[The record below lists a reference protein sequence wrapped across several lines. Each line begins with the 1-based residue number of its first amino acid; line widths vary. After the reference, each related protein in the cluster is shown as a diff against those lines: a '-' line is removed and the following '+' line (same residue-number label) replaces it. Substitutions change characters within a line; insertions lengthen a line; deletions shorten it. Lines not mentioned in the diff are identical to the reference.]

1 MKNFSLVLAFML
13 PVAAQAVVSLP
24 QAKEVSA
31 YQPKAYTANYTV
43 IRNGSALGNATVRFS
58 ALGNGRWE
66 LTTHTTGTGIAAIA
80 GVEIVERSVL
90 RWNQGKPETID
101 YNFNQKAGWK
111 NKQRSIKVNARS
123 QQISSQNDEKSYTLK
138 YEPGVLDRHAV
149 TIAVMQDLSEGKRGN
164 LQYPVADR
172 DELQTQ
178 LYRIMGNEKMQ
189 TGMGSFNSVK
199 VQRIREN
206 ANGKSTTLWL
216 ANDKRYIPL
225 RILQNESNGDVIE
238 MNILSFR

>member
-1 MKNFSLVLAFML
+1 MKNFLLILAFML
-13 PVAAQAVVSLP
+13 PVAAQAAVSLP
-24 QAKEVSA
+24 QAKEAPA

-43 IRNGSALGNATVRFS
+43 IRNGSALGNAVVRFS

-80 GVEIVERSVL
+80 GVEIDERSVI
-90 RWNQGKPETID
+90 RWNQGKPETVD

-111 NKQRSIKVNARS
+111 NKQRSIKVNAQS
-123 QQISSQNDEKSYTLK
+123 QQISSQNNEKTYTLK

-149 TIAVMQDLSEGKRGN
+149 TIAVMQDLSEGKRGD

-172 DELQTQ
+172 DDLQTQ
-178 LYRIMGNEKMQ
+178 LYRVMGNEKMQ
-189 TGMGSFNSVK
+189 TGIGSFNSVK

-216 ANDKRYIPL
+216 ANDKQYIPL

-238 MNILSFR
+238 MKIVSFR